1 MDYDKRLE
9 GLQSKMEEKGL
20 DLTILSPSPSFQYL
34 TGTSIEWRRGL
45 DLQDSFNHVFVP
57 LRGEPTLILTKNT
70 AIGHESWVKDMR
82 VLEEDSEYETLLHK
96 VVSDMVPEPNKIG
109 LGKYCHIRSVL
120 SVARVC
126 KGALFYKAENLLDD
140 LRMIKEDEELKLLNS
155 AAQLTDSVMETI
167 IPEVGEG
174 ITQRELSLKIEM
186 TGRKLG
192 ASDVS
197 FPSTAGFVKTGSES
211 SDQPFTYPPCTG
223 LEKGSSIAFDVGFV
237 LEGYCS
243 DWGRSLYIGDAEPD
257 VKAAYESLQNAVS
270 STIDE
275 IEPHVTAACDIFPS
289 IEEKLDADG
298 YGKYL
303 RARLKDGTVGHQ
315 IGVEVHENPW
325 LKPQEKTPLT
335 EGMVFCIEPKLWD
348 KGRYYLRV
356 EDMVQV
362 NSDGA
367 VSLTNYDREQFQI

>member
-1 MDYDKRLE
+1 MNYDKRLD

-20 DLTILSPSPSFQYL
+20 DLTIFSPSPSFQYF

-45 DLQDSFNHVFVP
+45 DLRSSFDHVMVP
-57 LRGEPTLILTKNT
+57 LNGEPTLMLSKDTALTQK
-70 AIGHESWVKDMR
+70 SWIRDLH
-82 VLEEDSEYETLLHK
+82 VLEEASDYEALLQK
-96 VVSDMVPEPNKIG
+96 VVSDLVPEPKKIG
-109 LGKYCHIRSVL
+109 LGKYFHTSSII

-126 KGALFYKAENLLDD
+126 KGALFYEAENLMDD
-140 LRMIKEDEELKLLNS
+140 LRMIKEDEELEILDK
-155 AAQLTDSVMETI
+155 AAQLTDSVMKKV

-174 ITQRELSLKIEM
+174 ATQRGLNLRIEM

-197 FPSTAGFVKTGSES
+197 FPSTAGFVKTGSEP
-211 SDQPFTYPPCTG
+211 SDHPFTYPPQKG
-223 LEKGSSIAFDVGFV
+223 LEKGCSIAFDVGFV
-237 LEGYCS
+237 IDGYCS
-243 DWGRSLYIGDAEPD
+243 DWGRSMYFGEVEPD
-257 VKAAYESLQNAVS
+257 VRAAYESLQNAVS

-275 IEPHVTAACDIFPS
+275 IEPHVTAVCDVFPS
-289 IEEKLDADG
+289 IEGKLDADG

-325 LKPQEKTPLT
+325 LRPKEKTPLS

-348 KGRYYLRV
+348 NGRYYLRV

-362 NSDGA
+362 KSDGA
-367 VSLTNYDREQFQI
+367 VSITHYDRDQFLI

>member
-9 GLQSKMEEKGL
+9 GLQSKMEEKDL
-20 DLTILSPSPSFQYL
+20 DLSILSPSPSFQYL

-45 DLQDSFNHVFVP
+45 DLLASFNHVLIP
-57 LRGEPTLILTKNT
+57 LTGEPTLMLTKNT
-70 AIGHESWVKDMR
+70 ALGQESWIKDQR
-82 VLEEDSEYETLLHK
+82 ILEEASEYEPMLQK
-96 VVSDMVPEPNKIG
+96 VVNDLDPEPNKIG
-109 LGKYCHIRSVL
+109 LGKYCHVRSVL

-126 KGALFYKAENLLDD
+126 KGALFYEAENLMDD
-140 LRMIKEDEELKLLNS
+140 LRMIKEDEELRLLNN
-155 AAQLTDSVMETI
+155 AAKLTDSVMKKI

-174 ITQRELSLKIEM
+174 ATQRELSLRIEM

-197 FPSTAGFVKTGSES
+197 FPSTAGFVKTGSGP
-211 SDQPFTYPPCTG
+211 SDQPFTYPPQKG

-237 LEGYCS
+237 LGGYCS

-257 VKAAYESLQNAVS
+257 VKTAYESLQNAVS

-298 YGKYL
+298 YGKYM

-325 LKPQEKTPLT
+325 LKPQEKTPLS

-362 NSDGA
+362 KSDGA
-367 VSLTNYDREQFQI
+367 VSLTHYDREQFLI